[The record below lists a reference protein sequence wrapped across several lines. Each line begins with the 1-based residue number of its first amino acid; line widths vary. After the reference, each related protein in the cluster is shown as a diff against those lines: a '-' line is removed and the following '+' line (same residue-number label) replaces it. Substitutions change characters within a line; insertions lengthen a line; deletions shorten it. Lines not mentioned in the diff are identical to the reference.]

1 MEDRKNIVIKV
12 KYPTSGKNSVDATKP
27 KVVEQW
33 DVKRIAIAAGGLL
46 AFIMLLVLVFSGDDE
61 QATTVS
67 QTVVSEK
74 SVADMDETRALEKPL
89 SKFEEKSVVNAT
101 DKPVLKAIEPTAKT
115 IETSKTVL
123 RSLLTFNIKDSE
135 PQAAVTSPLHLSKT
149 KPVSVFYFAELNNM
163 KGKTVYLEWLLE
175 GDLITRKKVNI
186 SGDNWRMTSRQYL
199 NDNIKT
205 HWIVRI
211 VDHRSHLITQIPFE
225 TIYE

>member
-12 KYPTSGKNSVDATKP
+12 KYPTSGKNSADTTKP

-33 DVKRIAIAAGGLL
+33 DLKRVAIAVGGLL
-46 AFIMLLVLVFSGDDE
+46 VLILLLVLVFSGDDE
-61 QATTVS
+61 QVATVS
-67 QTVVSEK
+67 QTVLSEK
-74 SVADMDETRALEKPL
+74 SVVALDESKAIEKPL

-101 DKPVLKAIEPTAKT
+101 DKSVLKAIDPTAKT
-115 IETSKTVL
+115 IDPSKTVL

-135 PQAAVTSPLHLSKT
+135 PQATVTSPLHLSKT

-175 GDLITRKKVNI
+175 GGLITRKKVNI

-211 VDHRSHLITQIPFE
+211 VDGRSHLITQIPFE